1 MDLYLL
7 RHAKAEPW
15 ASTDAGRLLSAAG
28 QVQAQRVGEWC
39 AAHGIVP
46 EALLASPA
54 LRAQQTAQAVAAA
67 LGIATDGVI
76 TAPFLAPG
84 MNPDAALEG
93 LRDYARF
100 SPVLCVGHEPD
111 LSQLAARLLRL
122 VSGSAIT
129 FTPATLAGFQL
140 ASLRGG
146 SARLDALIPG
156 PLV

>member
-15 ASTDAGRLLSAAG
+15 ASTDAGRPLSPAG
-28 QVQAQRVGEWC
+28 QLQAQRVGEWC
-39 AAHGIVP
+39 AAQGIAP
-46 EALLASPA
+46 EALLASPT
-54 LRAQQTAQAVAAA
+54 LRARQTAHAVADA
-67 LGIATDGVI
+67 LGIGGAGVI

-84 MNPDAALEG
+84 MSPDAAYEG

-100 SPVLCVGHEPD
+100 DPVLCVGHEPD
-111 LSQLAARLLRL
+111 LSQLAARLLGL
-122 VSGSAIT
+122 VSGSAVT

-146 SARLDALIPG
+146 GARLHALVPG
-156 PLV
+156 PVG